1 CALPICNAARNGK
14 QVTVL
19 VELKARF
26 DEKNNVHWAQQLE
39 KMGCHVIYGLLGLKT
54 HSKLT
59 MVIRKEES
67 GIRRYMHLGTGNYN
81 DATAHFY
88 TDMGL
93 FTSRNDIGEDVAN
106 IFNMLSGYSEP
117 PYFHQLH
124 ISPDGIRKFITAKL
138 NAAIDS
144 AEKGQEVQIFMKMN
158 S

>member
-1 CALPICNAARNGK
+1 QAAFDPQVLAIKMTLYRVSGSSPIIKYLGNAARNGK

-67 GIRRYMHLGTGNYN
+67 VIRRYMILDTGNYN
-81 DATAHFY
+81 DAT
-88 TDMGL
+88 
-93 FTSRNDIGEDVAN
+93 R
-106 IFNMLSGYSEP
+106 SEE
-117 PYFHQLH
+117 
-124 ISPDGIRKFITAKL
+124 RR
-138 NAAIDS
+138 
-144 AEKGQEVQIFMKMN
+144 
-158 S
+158 